1 MTRCRL
7 RTTTISS
14 DETRDTTNG
23 EVSSLDVGGSGAAL
37 GGRFA
42 SLDTW
47 DRISGVVYP
56 HSSVV
61 IVDSSSCAYR
71 GKRQ

>member
-23 EVSSLDVGGSGAAL
+23 EVSSLDVGDGAGGAAAM
-37 GGRFA
+37 G
-42 SLDTW
+42 
-47 DRISGVVYP
+47 
-56 HSSVV
+56 
-61 IVDSSSCAYR
+61 
-71 GKRQ
+71 